1 MFFISHFTVLQSAIG
16 AILNFP
22 FPSLAAVAPPEIL
35 AQGHS
40 ARLVYEEAL
49 RDGFVNVYRGRIVL
63 VGQDRAGKT
72 SLKKT
77 LLGLPF
83 DLKEQST
90 DGIEIE
96 PSKFEI
102 EVEQIKNWTTSCANK
117 SSFSDCLE
125 YTTDIAKLL
134 ATERYHMIVGDEKE
148 DSEMKSVGAQP
159 KEERRVESG
168 KKLHTKHVVADQ
180 VRLLCFHSE
189 TRLFTTDL
197 KEIHSFNV
205 HFIVLT

>member
-1 MFFISHFTVLQSAIG
+1 M
-16 AILNFP
+16 
-22 FPSLAAVAPPEIL
+22 

-40 ARLVYEEAL
+40 ARLVYEEAV
-49 RDGFVNVYRGRIVL
+49 RDGFVNVYRGRIIL

-83 DLKEQST
+83 DVKEQST

-102 EVEQIKNWTTSCANK
+102 EVEQTKNWTPSCANK

-125 YTTDIAKLL
+125 CTTDIAKLL
-134 ATERYHMIVGDEKE
+134 ATKRYHMIVGDEKE
-148 DSEMKSVGAQP
+148 GSEMKSVGAQHQ
-159 KEERRVESG
+159 EERRVESG
-168 KKLHTKHVVADQ
+168 EELHTKHAVADE
-180 VRLLCFHSE
+180 VRLLCFYPE
-189 TRLFTTDL
+189 TRLLMNDL
-197 KEIHSFNV
+197 KRIHTFNA

>member
-1 MFFISHFTVLQSAIG
+1 M
-16 AILNFP
+16 
-22 FPSLAAVAPPEIL
+22 
-35 AQGHS
+35 
-40 ARLVYEEAL
+40 
-49 RDGFVNVYRGRIVL
+49 
-63 VGQDRAGKT
+63 
-72 SLKKT
+72 
-77 LLGLPF
+77 
-83 DLKEQST
+83 
-90 DGIEIE
+90 
-96 PSKFEI
+96 
-102 EVEQIKNWTTSCANK
+102 EQIKNWTPSRANE
-117 SSFSDCLE
+117 SSLSECLE
-125 YTTDIAKLL
+125 YKTGIAKLL

>member
-1 MFFISHFTVLQSAIG
+1 MFFVSHSTVLQDVVC

-22 FPSLAAVAPPEIL
+22 FPSLAAVAPREIL

-83 DLKEQST
+83 DFKEQST
-90 DGIEIE
+90 GGIEIE

-102 EVEQIKNWTTSCANK
+102 EVEQIKNWTPSCANE
-117 SSFSDCLE
+117 SSLSDCSE
-125 YTTDIAKLL
+125 YTTGVAKLL
-134 ATERYHMIVGDEKE
+134 ATERYHMIVRDDKE
-148 DSEMKSVGAQP
+148 DSEMKTVRAQP
-159 KEERRVESG
+159 EEERRVESG
-168 KKLHTKHVVADQ
+168 EELHIKHVVADE
-180 VRLLCFHSE
+180 VRLLCFYTE
-189 TRLFTTDL
+189 TRLFMNDL
-197 KEIHSFNV
+197 E
-205 HFIVLT
+205 

>member
-1 MFFISHFTVLQSAIG
+1 M
-16 AILNFP
+16 
-22 FPSLAAVAPPEIL
+22 

-40 ARLVYEEAL
+40 ARLVYEEAV
-49 RDGFVNVYRGRIVL
+49 RDGFVNVYRGRIIL

-83 DLKEQST
+83 DFKEQST

-102 EVEQIKNWTTSCANK
+102 EVEQIKNWTPSCANK
-117 SSFSDCLE
+117 SSLSECLE
-125 YTTDIAKLL
+125 YTTGIAELL
-134 ATERYHMIVGDEKE
+134 ARERYHMIVRDEKE

-168 KKLHTKHVVADQ
+168 EELHTKHVVADQ
-180 VRLLCFHSE
+180 VRLLCFYSE
-189 TRLFTTDL
+189 TRLFMNDL
-197 KEIHSFNV
+197 KRIHTFNA

>member
-1 MFFISHFTVLQSAIG
+1 M
-16 AILNFP
+16 
-22 FPSLAAVAPPEIL
+22 
-35 AQGHS
+35 
-40 ARLVYEEAL
+40 
-49 RDGFVNVYRGRIVL
+49 NVYRGRIIL

-83 DLKEQST
+83 DYQEQST

-102 EVEQIKNWTTSCANK
+102 EVEQIKNWTPSCANT
-117 SSFSDCLE
+117 SSLSECLE
-125 YTTDIAKLL
+125 YTTGIAKLL
-134 ATERYHMIVGDEKE
+134 ATERYHMIVRGDKE

-159 KEERRVESG
+159 KEERRMESG
-168 KKLHTKHVVADQ
+168 EELHTKHVVADQ
-180 VRLLCFHSE
+180 VRLLCFYAE
-189 TRLFTTDL
+189 TRLFVNDL
-197 KEIHSFNV
+197 KRINIFTA

>member
-1 MFFISHFTVLQSAIG
+1 M
-16 AILNFP
+16 
-22 FPSLAAVAPPEIL
+22 

-49 RDGFVNVYRGRIVL
+49 KAGFVNVYRGRIVL

-83 DLKEQST
+83 DFKEQST
-90 DGIEIE
+90 GGIEIE

-102 EVEQIKNWTTSCANK
+102 EVEQIKNWTPSCANK
-117 SSFSDCLE
+117 SSLSDCLE
-125 YTTDIAKLL
+125 YKTFMAKFL
-134 ATERYHMIVGDEKE
+134 ATGRYHMIVRDDKE

-159 KEERRVESG
+159 EEERRVESG
-168 KKLHTKHVVADQ
+168 EELHTKHVVADE
-180 VRLLCFHSE
+180 VRLLCFYAE
-189 TRLFTTDL
+189 TRLFY
-197 KEIHSFNV
+197 E
-205 HFIVLT
+205 

>member
-1 MFFISHFTVLQSAIG
+1 M
-16 AILNFP
+16 
-22 FPSLAAVAPPEIL
+22 

-40 ARLVYEEAL
+40 ARLVYEEAV
-49 RDGFVNVYRGRIVL
+49 RDGFVNVYRGRIIL

-83 DLKEQST
+83 DFKEQST

-102 EVEQIKNWTTSCANK
+102 EVEQIKNWTPSCANK
-117 SSFSDCLE
+117 SSFSDCLDC
-125 YTTDIAKLL
+125 TTDIAKLL
-134 ATERYHMIVGDEKE
+134 ATKRYHMIVGDEKE
-148 DSEMKSVGAQP
+148 GSEMKSVGAQHQ
-159 KEERRVESG
+159 EERRVESG
-168 KKLHTKHVVADQ
+168 EELHTKHVVAYQ
-180 VRLLCFHSE
+180 VRLLCFYSE
-189 TRLFTTDL
+189 TRLFMNDL
-197 KEIHSFNV
+197 KRIHTFNA

>member
-1 MFFISHFTVLQSAIG
+1 MFFVSHSTVLQDVVC

-22 FPSLAAVAPPEIL
+22 FPSLAAVAPREIL

-148 DSEMKSVGAQP
+148 DSEMKSVGTQP

-168 KKLHTKHVVADQ
+168 EELHTKYVADE
-180 VRLLCFHSE
+180 VRLLCFYTE
-189 TRLFTTDL
+189 TRLVMNDI
-197 KEIHSFNV
+197 KRIHTLNA
-205 HFIVLT
+205 HFLVLT

>member
-1 MFFISHFTVLQSAIG
+1 M
-16 AILNFP
+16 
-22 FPSLAAVAPPEIL
+22 
-35 AQGHS
+35 
-40 ARLVYEEAL
+40 
-49 RDGFVNVYRGRIVL
+49 NVYRGRIIL

-83 DLKEQST
+83 DYQEQST

-102 EVEQIKNWTTSCANK
+102 EVEQIKNWTPSCANT
-117 SSFSDCLE
+117 SSLSECLE
-125 YTTDIAKLL
+125 YTTGIAKIL
-134 ATERYHMIVGDEKE
+134 ATERYHMIVRGDKE

-159 KEERRVESG
+159 KEERRMESG
-168 KKLHTKHVVADQ
+168 EELHTKHVVADR
-180 VRLLCFHSE
+180 VRLLCFYAE
-189 TRLFTTDL
+189 TRLFVNDL
-197 KEIHSFNV
+197 KRINIFNA

>member
-1 MFFISHFTVLQSAIG
+1 MQYAICTT
-16 AILNFP
+16 LNFP
-22 FPSLAAVAPPEIL
+22 FPLIAAVAPPEIL

-83 DLKEQST
+83 DYQEQST
-90 DGIEIE
+90 DGVEIE

-102 EVEQIKNWTTSCANK
+102 EVEQIKDWTPSGANE
-117 SSFSDCLE
+117 SSLSECLE
-125 YTTDIAKLL
+125 YTTGIAKLL
-134 ATERYHMIVGDEKE
+134 ATERYHMIVRGEKK
-148 DSEMKSVGAQP
+148 DSEMKSAGGQP
-159 KEERRVESG
+159 KEEHRVESG
-168 KKLHTKHVVADQ
+168 EELHTKDVFADQ
-180 VRLLCFHSE
+180 V
-189 TRLFTTDL
+189 
-197 KEIHSFNV
+197 
-205 HFIVLT
+205 

>member
-1 MFFISHFTVLQSAIG
+1 M
-16 AILNFP
+16 
-22 FPSLAAVAPPEIL
+22 
-35 AQGHS
+35 
-40 ARLVYEEAL
+40 
-49 RDGFVNVYRGRIVL
+49 NVYRGRIIL

-83 DLKEQST
+83 DFKEQST

-102 EVEQIKNWTTSCANK
+102 EVEQIKNWTPSCANK
-117 SSFSDCLE
+117 SSLSECLE
-125 YTTDIAKLL
+125 YITSIAELL
-134 ATERYHMIVGDEKE
+134 ARERYHMIVRDEKE

-168 KKLHTKHVVADQ
+168 EELHTKHVVADE
-180 VRLLCFHSE
+180 VRLLCFYTE
-189 TRLFTTDL
+189 T
-197 KEIHSFNV
+197 
-205 HFIVLT
+205 

>member
-1 MFFISHFTVLQSAIG
+1 MQYAICTT
-16 AILNFP
+16 LNFP
-22 FPSLAAVAPPEIL
+22 FPLIAAVAPLEIL

-83 DLKEQST
+83 DYQEQST
-90 DGIEIE
+90 DGVEIE

-102 EVEQIKNWTTSCANK
+102 EVEQIKDWTPSGANK
-117 SSFSDCLE
+117 SSLSECLE
-125 YTTDIAKLL
+125 YTAGIAKLL
-134 ATERYHMIVGDEKE
+134 ATERYHMIVRDEKKH
-148 DSEMKSVGAQP
+148 SEMTSAGAQP
-159 KEERRVESG
+159 REERRVE
-168 KKLHTKHVVADQ
+168 
-180 VRLLCFHSE
+180 
-189 TRLFTTDL
+189 
-197 KEIHSFNV
+197 
-205 HFIVLT
+205 

>member
-1 MFFISHFTVLQSAIG
+1 MFFASHFTIPQDAIS
-16 AILNFP
+16 AILNFL

-35 AQGHS
+35 AKGHS

-72 SLKKT
+72 SLKKS

-83 DLKEQST
+83 DSKEQST

-102 EVEQIKNWTTSCANK
+102 EVKQIKNWTPCCANR
-117 SSFSDCLE
+117 SSLSECLE

-148 DSEMKSVGAQP
+148 GSEMKSVGAQHQ
-159 KEERRVESG
+159 EERRVESG
-168 KKLHTKHVVADQ
+168 EELHTKHVVADE
-180 VRLLCFHSE
+180 VRLQCFYTE
-189 TRLFTTDL
+189 T
-197 KEIHSFNV
+197 
-205 HFIVLT
+205 

>member
-1 MFFISHFTVLQSAIG
+1 M
-16 AILNFP
+16 
-22 FPSLAAVAPPEIL
+22 
-35 AQGHS
+35 
-40 ARLVYEEAL
+40 
-49 RDGFVNVYRGRIVL
+49 NVYRGRIVL

-83 DLKEQST
+83 DYQEQST

-102 EVEQIKNWTTSCANK
+102 EVEQIKNWTRSANK
-117 SSFSDCLE
+117 SSLSECLE
-125 YTTDIAKLL
+125 YTTGIAELL
-134 ATERYHMIVGDEKE
+134 ARERYHMIVRDDKE

-168 KKLHTKHVVADQ
+168 EELHTKHVVADQ
-180 VRLLCFHSE
+180 VRLLCFYSE
-189 TRLFTTDL
+189 TRLFLNDL
-197 KEIHSFNV
+197 KRIHTFNA

>member
-1 MFFISHFTVLQSAIG
+1 MFFVSHSTVLQDVVC

-22 FPSLAAVAPPEIL
+22 FPSLAAVAPREIL

-72 SLKKT
+72 SLKKA

-83 DLKEQST
+83 NLEEQST
-90 DGIEIE
+90 DGIEIL
-96 PSKFEI
+96 PTKFEI
-102 EVEQIKNWTTSCANK
+102 EVEQIKNWRPSCANK
-117 SSFSDCLE
+117 SSFSDSLE
-125 YTTDIAKLL
+125 YTMDVAKLL

-148 DSEMKSVGAQP
+148 DSEIKSVRAQP

-168 KKLHTKHVVADQ
+168 EELHTKHVADE
-180 VRLLCFHSE
+180 VRLLCFYTE
-189 TRLFTTDL
+189 T
-197 KEIHSFNV
+197 
-205 HFIVLT
+205 

>member
-1 MFFISHFTVLQSAIG
+1 MFFVSHSTVLQDVVC

-22 FPSLAAVAPPEIL
+22 FPSLAAVAPREIL

-168 KKLHTKHVVADQ
+168 EELHTKYVADE
-180 VRLLCFHSE
+180 VRLLCFP
-189 TRLFTTDL
+189 LKPDL
-197 KEIHSFNV
+197 
-205 HFIVLT
+205 L